1 MATQAQQ
8 AVVELQARLIT
19 PEAFEPFG
27 QLIGPTH
34 DGKEFDQEDAQLV
47 LDKGTPRYFLSSLIG
62 IDTNLASNACMQT
75 SSCGI
80 LARQAAAAATAQPI
94 L

>member
-1 MATQAQQ
+1 MATQEQQ
-8 AVVELQARLIT
+8 NVIELQAQHIT

-47 LDKGTPRYFLSSLIG
+47 LNKGTPR
-62 IDTNLASNACMQT
+62 
-75 SSCGI
+75 
-80 LARQAAAAATAQPI
+80 
-94 L
+94 